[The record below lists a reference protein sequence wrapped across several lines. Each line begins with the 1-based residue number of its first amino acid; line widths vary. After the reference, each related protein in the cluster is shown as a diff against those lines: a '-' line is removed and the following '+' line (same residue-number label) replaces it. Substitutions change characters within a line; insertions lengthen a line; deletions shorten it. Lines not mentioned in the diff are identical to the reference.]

1 MWMPE
6 LISHAVQHDGFY
18 WLVLV
23 VFIAG
28 VVRGFSGFGT
38 AMVFIPFA
46 SQFMDPVSV
55 LVALTVMDI
64 FGPIPNLPRA
74 WRDGEPSSV
83 ARLGFATLV
92 ALPAGIYFLLAVPAE
107 IFRYA
112 VSILAIVV
120 PLSLLAG
127 LRYRGQITPKLL
139 YVGGAVAGI
148 TGGAVGLPGPPI
160 IMLFAASTKAVS
172 CIRANIMM
180 YLFVFDVFLLFWLA
194 MKGHLEALPIT
205 LGLLFL
211 VPSVAGNILGAKV
224 FDPAREKL
232 YRGIAYLVIFT
243 AALTSLPLWD

>member
-107 IFRYA
+107 IFRYTA
-112 VSILAIVV
+112 QGSRADVCSDGVDSNRMERAARCRRIV
-120 PLSLLAG
+120 P
-127 LRYRGQITPKLL
+127 
-139 YVGGAVAGI
+139 
-148 TGGAVGLPGPPI
+148 
-160 IMLFAASTKAVS
+160 
-172 CIRANIMM
+172 
-180 YLFVFDVFLLFWLA
+180 
-194 MKGHLEALPIT
+194 
-205 LGLLFL
+205 
-211 VPSVAGNILGAKV
+211 
-224 FDPAREKL
+224 
-232 YRGIAYLVIFT
+232 
-243 AALTSLPLWD
+243 